1 VSRPIRNP
9 QLWLGIGATIAA
21 LITLGFLAFLTRTDR
36 GRAEILAYTLGA
48 VGGRLN
54 GTLSIDHLEGSL
66 LSGARLYG
74 LSITDTEGEPLLR
87 ADSGYLE
94 YEAPT
99 LLGGDVVI
107 NHLVLYGADLFLHR
121 FPGDT
126 LWNYQAVL
134 ADTTPG
140 EPDRVPRA
148 TLIERL
154 RLVDARITVRTP
166 WEPSDD
172 LAPAEREREIHAAL
186 SDTGRLV
193 VQEVPGGLL
202 RTMRFDLTEVRG
214 SGLVIA
220 PNERGG
226 TLAQVDSAAG
236 EIRVWRDPPLEL
248 NDLRGRLHLA
258 NKIFSFVLDQGVAG
272 KSGLSGGGRID
283 STSGDQRYDLVFAGA
298 AVALSDLQWLYP
310 SIPDDGTL
318 GGRVVLET
326 RPEGFRFGISDA
338 LLETPD
344 TRIAGD
350 FGIVVGDTLR
360 FTDVNLRAAP
370 LRVETVQ
377 RMLPGSTPIE
387 GLRIGSVVIES
398 PERS

>member
-1 VSRPIRNP
+1 MTRPIRNP
-9 QLWLGIGATIAA
+9 QLWLGIGATVAA
-21 LITLGFLAFLTRTDR
+21 LITVGFLMFLTRTDR
-36 GRAEILAYTLGA
+36 GRAEVLAYTLGA

-54 GTLSIDHLEGSL
+54 GTLSVDHLEGSL

-74 LSITDTEGEPLLR
+74 VSITDTEGEPLLR

-107 NHLVLYGADLFLHR
+107 NQLVLYSADLFLHR

-140 EPDRVPRA
+140 DPAREPRA
-148 TLIERL
+148 TLIEKL
-154 RLVDARITVRTP
+154 RLVDAHITVRVP
-166 WEPSDD
+166 WEPADD
-172 LAPAEREREIHAAL
+172 LSPAAREREIEDAL

-193 VQEVPGGLL
+193 VHEVPGGLL
-202 RTMRFDLTEVRG
+202 RTMRFDLEEARG

-226 TLAQVDSAAG
+226 TFARVDSVAG
-236 EIRVWRDPPLEL
+236 EIHVWREPPLQL

-258 NKIFSFVLDQGVAG
+258 DQVFSFVLEEAVAG
-272 KSGLSGGGRID
+272 KSAVTGGGRID
-283 STSGDQRYDLVFAGA
+283 STTGEQRYDLLFAGE

-310 SIPDDGTL
+310 SIPDEGTV
-318 GGRVVLET
+318 GGRIVLET
-326 RPEGFRFGISDA
+326 RPEGFRFAITNA

-344 TRIAGD
+344 TRVTGD
-350 FGIVVGDTLR
+350 FGMVVGDTLR

-398 PERS
+398 PES